1 MLISNTKGGKS
12 VKYKKNAVL
21 AVILSLL
28 LTTSLSSCRKNN
40 DKSVM
45 VQYDKGQ
52 YLNISLDNEPSTLD
66 QSKSVDKYSSQ
77 VLAEVNEALTRVETD
92 NGGKDV
98 VKPAGAE
105 KWDIS
110 SDGLKW
116 TFHLRDNNWSD
127 GVKVTAKDYEYSIK
141 RTLDPKVASQYNF
154 LLYPIKGA
162 RAYGDVE
169 KNKNGKVKSDI
180 VGVKALDDKTLEIT
194 LENSCAY
201 FLKLT
206 SLNIM
211 QPQRKDIVDKYGDKY
226 GSDSDKMV
234 FNGPFK
240 IKQWIHN
247 NQIELAK
254 NESYWDSASVKLQKV
269 TMKIIKS
276 DIDVASELQGGNLDV
291 GKIIKP
297 ELKDKLDKTSKFD
310 GVKVSKASTNY
321 EIYNQ
326 KDKLF
331 SNFKIRK
338 AFSIALDREEISK
351 NLWKSIYTPA
361 YALVP
366 PSLEIGTEDFRQKAN
381 FEPIKKLKQDNTNP
395 KALLIEGLK
404 ELGMDQDPSKI
415 TIRYL
420 QPNIDTNQ
428 KEIAEFFKQMYE
440 KKLGVNIKLEY
451 VDWDQFQTKITTGDY
466 QFSAMTWSADY
477 NDPASEFEIWMT
489 GVNMINTGWSNSKYD
504 NLVKNASLY
513 GNDKNEERFK
523 YFKDAESILL
533 LEDVVISPTVYRNKQ
548 IYKLKYAKGLM
559 YPVFGPEIELK
570 YAYTQGRND

>member
-1 MLISNTKGGKS
+1 MLINAEGGNGLKD
-12 VKYKKNAVL
+12 KKNAVL
-21 AVILSLL
+21 AVMLSLIL
-28 LTTSLSSCRKNN
+28 IVSLSSCRKNN
-40 DKSVM
+40 DKSVIA
-45 VQYDKGQ
+45 QYDKGQ
-52 YLNISLDNEPSTLD
+52 YLNISIDNEPSILD
-66 QSKSVDKYSSQ
+66 QSKAVDKNSAQ

-92 NGGKDV
+92 NEGKDV

-116 TFHLRDNNWSD
+116 TFYLRDNSWSD
-127 GVKVTAKDYEYSIK
+127 GVKVTAKDYEYGIK
-141 RTLDPKVASQYNF
+141 RTLNPQNASQNVF

-162 RAYGDVE
+162 REYSDVE

-194 LENSCAY
+194 LGSACAY

-234 FNGPFK
+234 FCGPFK
-240 IKQWIHN
+240 IKQWVHN
-247 NQIELAK
+247 NQIELVK
-254 NESYWDSASVKLQKV
+254 NESYWDSGSVKLQKV

-276 DIDVASELQGGNLDV
+276 DIDISNELQGGNLDA
-291 GKIIKP
+291 GKIIKS

-310 GVKVSKASTNY
+310 GIKVSKASTNY
-321 EIYNQ
+321 EVYNQ

-331 SNFKIRK
+331 SNLKIRK
-338 AFSIALDREEISK
+338 AFSAALDREEISK
-351 NLWKSIYTPA
+351 NLWKDVYTPA
-361 YALVP
+361 YAFVP
-366 PSLEIGTEDFRQKAN
+366 PYLEIGNKEFRQKSN
-381 FEPIKKLKQDNTNP
+381 FDPIKKLKEDNTNS

-404 ELGMDQDPSKI
+404 ELGMEGDPSKI

-420 QPNIDTNQ
+420 QPDIDTNQ
-428 KEIAEFFKQMYE
+428 KEIAEFLKQMYE

-451 VDWDQFQTKITTGDY
+451 VEWNQFQNKITKGDY
-466 QFSAMTWSADY
+466 QISTMTWSADY
-477 NDPASEFEIWMT
+477 NDPAAEFEVWMS
-489 GVNMINTGWSNSKYD
+489 NSSMINTGWSNSKYD
-504 NLVKNASLY
+504 DLIKSASAY
-513 GNDKNEERFK
+513 GSDGNEERFK
-523 YFKDAESILL
+523 YFKNAESILV
-533 LEDVVISPTVYRNKQ
+533 LEDAVIAPTVYRNKQ
-548 IYKLKYAKGLM
+548 IYKYKYVKELM
-559 YPVFGPEIELK
+559 YPVFGSEIELK

>member
-1 MLISNTKGGKS
+1 M
-12 VKYKKNAVL
+12 KYKKDAAF

-28 LTTSLSSCRKNN
+28 LLVNLSGCRKNN
-40 DKSVM
+40 EKSVM
-45 VQYDKGQ
+45 AQYDKGQ
-52 YLNISLDNEPSTLD
+52 YLNISLDNEPKTLD
-66 QSKSVDKYSSQ
+66 QSKSVDVYSSQ
-77 VLAEVNEALTRVETD
+77 VLAEVNEALTRVETNKD
-92 NGGKDV
+92 GSDV

-127 GVKVTAKDYEYSIK
+127 GINVTAKDYEYSIK
-141 RTLDPKVASQYNF
+141 RTLDPNIASQDTF

-162 RAYGDVE
+162 REYSDVE
-169 KNKNGKVKSDI
+169 KNKNGKIESDI

-194 LENSCAY
+194 LGSPCAY
-201 FLKLT
+201 FLNLT

-226 GSDSDKMV
+226 GLESDAMV
-234 FNGPFK
+234 FCGPFK

-247 NQIELAK
+247 NKIELTK
-254 NESYWDSASVKLQKV
+254 NESYWDSKSVKLQKV

-276 DIDVASELQGGNLDV
+276 DIDVSSELQGGSLDT

-297 ELKDKLDKTSKFD
+297 ELKDKLDKTTKFD
-310 GVKVSKASTNY
+310 SIKISKASTNY

-331 SNFKIRK
+331 SNSKIRK
-338 AFSIALDREEISK
+338 AFAIALDREEISK

-361 YALVP
+361 YAFVP
-366 PSLEIGTEDFRQKAN
+366 PSLEIGTEDFRQKSN
-381 FEPIKKLKQDNTNP
+381 FEPIKKLKEDNTNP
-395 KALLIEGLK
+395 KALFIEGLK
-404 ELGMDQDPSKI
+404 ELGMNQDPSEI
-415 TIRYL
+415 TISYL

-428 KEIAEFFKQMYE
+428 KEIAELFKQMYT

-451 VDWDQFQTKITTGDY
+451 VDYDQFQRRITTGNY
-466 QFSAMTWSADY
+466 QISTMTWSADY
-477 NDPASEFEIWMT
+477 NDPMAEFDIWMT
-489 GVNMINTGWSNSKYD
+489 DINMIWTGWSNSKYD
-504 NLVKNASLY
+504 NLIKNASLL

-548 IYKLKYAKGLM
+548 IYKCKYAKELM
-559 YPVFGPEIELK
+559 YPLFGPEIELK